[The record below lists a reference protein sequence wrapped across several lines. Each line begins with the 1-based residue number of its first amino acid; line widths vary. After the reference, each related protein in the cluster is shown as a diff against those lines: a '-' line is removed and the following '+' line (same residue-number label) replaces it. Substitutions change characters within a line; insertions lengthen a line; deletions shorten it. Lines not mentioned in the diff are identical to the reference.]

1 MTEPYKHGAYLKPGS
16 PIRAELARRQRPGR
30 LAVLLMGLTLEWEVL
45 APEYTGK
52 LSAPCGVES

>member
-1 MTEPYKHGAYLKPGS
+1 
-16 PIRAELARRQRPGR
+16 
-30 LAVLLMGLTLEWEVL
+30 VL